1 VHMPAFAK
9 LENEARSRT
18 DVAAMAHRAFAL
30 PFGVRWLMALLF
42 CVYLNAY
49 AAHPWR
55 VVILPGADPTLP
67 AASEQIQVLRTTL
80 AAAAPDGVEF
90 YTDSLDG
97 LRFDSAA
104 LMPDFLALMRKK
116 YQNTQIDLVI
126 GLADFALE
134 FTKKYHSEIWPGVPV
149 LISSIEDRRLHG
161 LPPEFAHVQMRLD
174 IDGTLAMAEALQ
186 PQAQRL
192 VLVGG
197 VSPYDRDEVEWA
209 AAVAAQRKSR
219 KWSIELWRGLPLVE
233 LRQRLAAL
241 DRRSAVIYTGMF
253 RDRDG
258 RTYFPYQLVGPM
270 SEVSGAPIYSWYS
283 TYLGH
288 GLTGGSMISF
298 KNNGRLTAELAASIL
313 LGKTTAAGGVAAAG
327 ASQCAVDVGRME
339 KLGLRTESLPADC
352 ELTNVPPSIWR
363 QYRGMVL
370 LALTVL
376 ALQAITIAALLWQR
390 RRRHA
395 AEDEATL
402 RRSELARAA
411 RFASA
416 GELSASIA
424 HEVGQP
430 LSAILSNA
438 DAAGMVLEE
447 PSPEISE
454 LHAILAD
461 VRRDALRANEV
472 VQRLRSLLQK
482 QPVAF
487 GPLSIDDTLAE
498 TLALLGP
505 EARRRGVTLES
516 SLGATHAGLYGDRI
530 QLQQVL
536 LNLTINAMDAMH
548 DTDLSARVLSV
559 STHQINHGIE
569 LLVADR
575 GHGIPPGAKARLF
588 ESLYT
593 TKPHG
598 MGLGLSI
605 VRTIVN
611 AHNGHVTVEDREGGG
626 SVFRVWIPESKMAE
640 VARSSQFVAGSTVA
654 SDQLPPH
661 STVQGGHS

>member
-1 VHMPAFAK
+1 
-9 LENEARSRT
+9 
-18 DVAAMAHRAFAL
+18 
-30 PFGVRWLMALLF
+30 MALLF
-42 CVYLNAY
+42 CVCLNAY

-67 AASEQIQVLRTTL
+67 AAAEQIQVLRSTL
-80 AAAAPDGVEF
+80 AAAAPNGVEF

-126 GLADFALE
+126 GIADFALE
-134 FTKKYHSEIWPGVPV
+134 FTKKYHAEIWPGVPV
-149 LISSIEDRRLHG
+149 LISSIEERRLHG

-174 IDGTLAMAEALQ
+174 VDGTVALAEALQ
-186 PQAQRL
+186 PQARHL
-192 VLVGG
+192 IVVGG
-197 VSPYDRDEVEWA
+197 VSYFDRDEAEWA

-219 KWSIELWRGLPLVE
+219 KWSIEIWRGLPLVE

-241 DRRSAVIYTGMF
+241 DKRSAVIYTSMF

-258 RTYFPYQLVGPM
+258 GTYFPYQLVGPM
-270 SEVSGAPIYSWYS
+270 SEVSGAPIYSWYP

-298 KNNGRLTAELAASIL
+298 KNNGQLTAELAASIL
-313 LGKTTAAGGVAAAG
+313 LGKTAPAGAVTAAGESHCAA
-327 ASQCAVDVGRME
+327 DVGRME
-339 KLGLRTESLPADC
+339 KLGLRTEALPADC
-352 ELTNVPPSIWR
+352 ELTDVPPSIWR

-370 LALTVL
+370 LALAVL

-430 LSAILSNA
+430 LGAILSNA
-438 DAAGMVLEE
+438 DAAGMILEE
-447 PSPEISE
+447 PSPEIGE

-472 VQRLRSLLQK
+472 VQRLRALLQK

-487 GPLSIDDTLAE
+487 GPLAIDDTLAE

-505 EARRRGVTLES
+505 EARRRGVTLET
-516 SLGATHAGLYGDRI
+516 SLGATNTRLYGDRI

-548 DTDLSARVLSV
+548 DTDPSARILSV
-559 STHQINHGIE
+559 STRQINRGVE

-575 GHGIPPGAKARLF
+575 GHGIPTGAKARLF

-605 VRTIVN
+605 VRTIVQ
-611 AHNGHVTVEDREGGG
+611 AHLGHVTAEDREGGG
-626 SVFRVWIPESKMAE
+626 SVFRVWLPENSAPD
-640 VARSSQFVAGSTVA
+640 AALLHQFVVDSTVA
-654 SDQLPPH
+654 PDRLAPH
-661 STVQGGHS
+661 STAQGGHS